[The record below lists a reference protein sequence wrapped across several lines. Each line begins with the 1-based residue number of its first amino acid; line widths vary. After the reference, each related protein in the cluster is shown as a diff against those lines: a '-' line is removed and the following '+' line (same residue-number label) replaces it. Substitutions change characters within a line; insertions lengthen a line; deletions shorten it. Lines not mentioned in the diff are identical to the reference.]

1 MSEAKTLSGT
11 IVSISAGVPAVYT
24 QAGFEA
30 LAFTEIGEITS
41 PPTGGGRN
49 YEDVTYN
56 LLKERATVH
65 LKGTYDEN
73 ETTFNLVVRRSD
85 AGQALLRAAHLSDDY
100 YSFKVQYPDGDID
113 YYQAR
118 VFGLVDDQGDANAV
132 RLKSC
137 TIRKHPNGVV
147 EVVGPDATSFILTYT
162 AGANGSLIG
171 ESPQTVNLSENG
183 SPVAAVPDA
192 GYVFV
197 DWSDGSTENPRQDI
211 YVQGDL
217 SVTAN
222 FGV

>member
-1 MSEAKTLSGT
+1 
-11 IVSISAGVPAVYT
+11 
-24 QAGFEA
+24 
-30 LAFTEIGEITS
+30 
-41 PPTGGGRN
+41 
-49 YEDVTYN
+49 
-56 LLKERATVH
+56 
-65 LKGTYDEN
+65 
-73 ETTFNLVVRRSD
+73 
-85 AGQALLRAAHLSDDY
+85 
-100 YSFKVQYPDGDID
+100 
-113 YYQAR
+113 
-118 VFGLVDDQGDANAV
+118 V

-147 EVVGPDATSFILTYT
+147 EVAGPGETSFTLTYS

-171 ESPQTVNLSENG
+171 ESPQTVNLGANG

-217 SVTAN
+217 TVTAN